1 MSMFRPV
8 IAAGLFLLAPIVGA
22 AEFANASRAYV
33 FDVPDQW
40 RMVNPD
46 FMITSPSGASIV
58 EADLPPAG
66 QRTLN
71 KISQNAGMIACIG
84 ADYSETDQHFEV
96 AGEQWNGLVTVFQE
110 PMRSGRPPRHVLQ
123 LVAQNGQSYRLFY
136 FALPSREWLSGH
148 DAALKILRSLKFQS
162 APTSVQS

>member
-1 MSMFRPV
+1 MWMVVRPAV
-8 IAAGLFLLAPIVGA
+8 VAGLFLLAPLTQAG
-22 AEFANASRAYV
+22 EFTNATRAYA

-66 QRTLN
+66 QRTLT

-84 ADYSETDQHFEV
+84 ADYAATDEHFEV
-96 AGEQWNGLVTVFQE
+96 SGDDWSGLVTVYQE
-110 PMRSGRPPRHVLQ
+110 PTRAGKAPRHVLQ
-123 LVAQNGQSYRLFY
+123 LVAQSGQQYRLFY
-136 FALPSREWLSGH
+136 FALPTREWLSGH
-148 DAALKILRSLKFQS
+148 EQALKILRSLKFH
-162 APTSVQS
+162 TSQVS